1 VSEDRDRKADD
12 AADGSPAVRPEG
24 AAAPEAPQAAP
35 DADAEAERARR
46 IAAARAKAAAM
57 AASREGAAP
66 GASAG
71 APAAGGAAA
80 RAAAAPKAGAPAA
93 PPLPPELERL
103 KALVGERFPD
113 LQFDPGENGAVGY
126 VVPRERLVEVCR
138 ALRDWP
144 ETRCDYL
151 ACLSGVDYPEYV
163 EVVYH
168 VTSLETPA
176 SFALKA
182 RAPKDDCRLPSVT
195 GVWAGANWHERE
207 VFDLLGVTFDGHPD
221 LRRILLPE
229 GFSGG
234 YPLRKDFVD
243 RRPPRERQVRVR

>member
-1 VSEDRDRKADD
+1 MAEDREQQ
-12 AADGSPAVRPEG
+12 PAEG
-24 AAAPEAPQAAP
+24 EAAALAEAKLPRGSAAAVGA
-35 DADAEAERARR
+35 DADREKKVAEA
-46 IAAARAKAAAM
+46 K
-57 AASREGAAP
+57 
-66 GASAG
+66 
-71 APAAGGAAA
+71 A
-80 RAAAAPKAGAPAA
+80 RAAALAAAKAQAPKQASS
-93 PPLPPELERL
+93 LPPELEQLKELVVQRL
-103 KALVGERFPD
+103 PD
-113 LQFDPGENGAVGY
+113 VELDPSEEGAVAF

-144 ETRCDYL
+144 ETRCNYL
-151 ACLSGVDYPEYV
+151 ACLSGVDYPAYI

-176 SFALKA
+176 MFAVKA

-207 VFDLLGVTFDGHPD
+207 VFDLLGVTFEGHPD

-243 RRPPRERQVRVR
+243 RRPPRERRVRLR